1 MASSPSSGRFRPKLV
16 MKLFVAALAL
26 VAVVITIILI
36 LSSESGMDLK
46 KMAENKKVISRDGT
60 TIAFSKLGGGPA
72 LVLVDGA
79 FCYRENGPT
88 PELAP
93 LLAQNFTVFAYDR
106 RGRGESGDQRP
117 YALEREVEDLKAI
130 IDEAGGS
137 ALVVGISSGAG
148 VALQAAASG
157 LPIKKLAL
165 YEPPYITR
173 NGSPVRLDAAQSRLE
188 QLVSSGDRGGA
199 VKLFMTDVFG
209 APKAFVFFM
218 PFVMPRAWR
227 NNKSVAN
234 TLTYDLTILSDW
246 SVLTGRRSSIHVPT
260 LVLGG
265 EKSPPELRGAVE
277 TVANA
282 IPNARRQFLKG
293 QSHMFSA
300 DVVAPVLRE
309 FFEN

>member
-1 MASSPSSGRFRPKLV
+1 MALFPSSGRFKPTFVK
-16 MKLFVAALAL
+16 KLFVAVLPL
-26 VAVVITIILI
+26 GAVVTTIILI
-36 LSSESGMDLK
+36 LSSGSRMDIK
-46 KMAENKKVISRDGT
+46 KIAENKTVTSSDGT
-60 TIAFSKLGGGPA
+60 TIAFSKLGHGPA

-88 PELAP
+88 PELAA

-106 RGRGESGDQRP
+106 RGRGESGDNRP
-117 YALEREVEDLKAI
+117 YAVEREVEDLKAI
-130 IDEAGGS
+130 IAEAGGS
-137 ALVVGISSGAG
+137 AFVVGISSGAG
-148 VALQAAASG
+148 LALQAAASG

-165 YEPPYITR
+165 FEPPYITR
-173 NGSPVRLDAAQSRLE
+173 DGKPVRLDAAKSRLE
-188 QLVSSGDRGGA
+188 QLVSSGDRSGA

-218 PFVMPRAWR
+218 PIVMPRAWR

-234 TLTYDLTILSDW
+234 TLAYDLTILSDW
-246 SVLTGRRSSIHVPT
+246 SVLTERSSSIHVPT

-265 EKSPPELRGAVE
+265 EKSPPELRSAVE